1 MRLRSFAILVCLLSA
16 ASAASAATP
25 QVLKVS
31 AEQERALG
39 LRVARAQAATQ
50 VLIRHLPGNVAAG
63 LERSGVVTV
72 PYAGVVTQVL
82 HMEGEKLARGTTL
95 AIVQS
100 SEVAQL
106 GARSQ
111 RAAAEATLAKQRA
124 TRDQALLDE
133 GVIARSR
140 LEESRARQR
149 QAEADVAEAQLG
161 LALAPRGSAPAG
173 HYELRTPIAGRVL
186 RRDVQPG
193 DAVAMGAPAF
203 LIGDDGAL
211 DVTLR
216 VPLEAAARLRAG
228 GEARLST
235 DPAVRGRVVSVAAAT
250 ERGNQ
255 TVAVRVRFG
264 ADAGL
269 LLGQQVAVDVAL
281 PAVASALTVPQAAV
295 VHQADRTYAFAR
307 AAGGF
312 RAVPVQVLGEAS
324 DGLVVKGDL
333 APGAEVAVS
342 ATTALMAILATE

>member
-1 MRLRSFAILVCLLSA
+1 MRLRTLIIVLGLLPLA
-16 ASAASAATP
+16 PAATAATA
-25 QVLKVS
+25 VLKVS

-50 VLIRHLPGNVAAG
+50 VLIRHLPGNVTAG
-63 LERSGVVTV
+63 LERSGAVTV

-82 HMEGEKLARGTTL
+82 HMEGEKLARGATL

-100 SEVAQL
+100 NEVAQL

-111 RAAAEATLAKQRA
+111 RAAAEATLAGQRA
-124 TRDQALLDE
+124 ARDRTRLDE
-133 GVIARSR
+133 GVSPRSR
-140 LEESRARQR
+140 LEESHAPQR

-161 LALAPRGSAPAG
+161 LALAPRGSAPPG

-193 DAVAMGAPAF
+193 DAVTAGAQAF

-228 GEARLST
+228 GEARLSGN
-235 DPAVRGRVVSVAAAT
+235 PAVRGRVVSVAAAT
-250 ERGNQ
+250 ERGSQ
-255 TVAVRVRFG
+255 TVPVRARFG
-264 ADAGL
+264 PDAGL
-269 LLGQQVAVDVAL
+269 VVGQQVAVDVAL
-281 PAVASALTVPQAAV
+281 PAVAGALTVPQAAV
-295 VHQADRTYAFAR
+295 VRKADTAYAFAR
-307 AAGGF
+307 AEGGF

-324 DGLVVKGDL
+324 DGLVVRGDL
-333 APGAEVAVS
+333 APGTEVAVS